1 MLIEG
6 FSSKEW
12 LAISDLITEHCPD
25 NPLLNKLIEQIED
38 KTNLF
43 KELEEFLILNKFN
56 PIFFPS
62 RHEIEK
68 ISGGHGLLKRCGF
81 YKTSEGTGL
90 IQFKKDYQK
99 YILKKYEIKKKENR
113 STNNLKKFNDPFY
126 CMESWGGGRPF
137 HTTGGRQ

>member
-1 MLIEG
+1 MIIEG

-12 LAISDLITEHCPD
+12 LFISDLISEHCPD
-25 NPLLNKLIEQIED
+25 DPLLSKLIQQIEE

-56 PIFFPS
+56 PIFIPS
-62 RHEIEK
+62 RYEIEK

-99 YILKKYEIKKKENR
+99 YILKKYVVTRNEV
-113 STNNLKKFNDPFY
+113 L
-126 CMESWGGGRPF
+126 
-137 HTTGGRQ
+137 

>member
-56 PIFFPS
+56 LIFFPS